1 MVGQHHSR
9 RWALELTSFGKPVLI
24 TPLYLSFVWALM
36 ISYQLFTQTAVTT
49 VVGLVNVVWPAISSW
64 LQSQLDVVV
73 FIFAFAWAF
82 VLSSVIP
89 GAILG
94 KNRSV
99 LIQFI
104 VVLTL
109 TFIPFVLQEGILVIF
124 DGKTVAQILNLAPTF
139 RNPAFAL
146 GYLSAPYILMLVL
159 DLHGRKTR
167 PKKASGTWM
176 YMKTP

>member
-1 MVGQHHSR
+1 M
-9 RWALELTSFGKPVLI
+9 ELTSFGKPVII

-49 VVGLVNVVWPAISSW
+49 VVGLVNGIWPTISSW
-64 LQSQLDVVV
+64 LQAQLDVVV
-73 FIFAFAWAF
+73 FVFAFAWAF

-89 GAILG
+89 SVILG

-99 LIQFI
+99 LIQFL

-109 TFIPFVLQEGILVIF
+109 TFVPFVLQEGAVVIF
-124 DGKTVAQILNLAPTF
+124 EGKTVAQILNLAPTF

-167 PKKASGTWM
+167 LKKASKTWM
-176 YMKTP
+176 YVKTP